1 MKLNNKETF
10 LKQDWEKF
18 NFSYYPRVK
27 DVQCHRKISEHHL
40 SDDCF
45 VTFGTDVLCVLYKD
59 NGTWKIF
66 RIFDYYNLS
75 LTEFMHKIME
85 EDNWELLDKGEN

>member
-1 MKLNNKETF
+1 MKLTDKENF
-10 LKQDWEKF
+10 LKQDWGKF
-18 NFSYYPRVK
+18 NLIYYLRLK
-27 DVQCHRKISEHHL
+27 DVQCHRKISEYHL

-45 VTFGTDVLCVLYKD
+45 VTFGTDAICVLYKD

-66 RIFDYYNLS
+66 RIFDYYLLP
-75 LTEFMHKIME
+75 LTEFTYKIME